1 MNGKIFNLEELF
13 RSGRERLHAAQ
24 IEEADLD
31 AWYLLENITGVTKTA
46 YYGNPK
52 AEVTKEQAEE
62 YDAALAK
69 RAKHIPLQHIT
80 GKQYFMGYEF
90 LVNDQVLVPRQD
102 TETLVE
108 EAHHHI
114 KEELKREPDKKVRIL
129 DVCTGSGC
137 ILLSLMKL
145 CGQTEGIGVD
155 ISEGALEVARKNGER
170 LKTDAAFRKSDLFEH
185 VEGTY
190 DIIVSNPPYIRTA
203 VIEELAD
210 EVKLHDPYI
219 ALDGKE
225 DGLYF
230 YRKIIAQAGK
240 YLKPGG
246 WILFEIGHDQAEE
259 VSALLAQAGYDKIDV
274 KKDLAGL
281 DRVVS
286 AMYNKG

>member
-13 RSGRERLHAAQ
+13 RSGKERLREAQ

-31 AWYLLENITGVTKTA
+31 AWYLLEYITGVTKTA

-52 AEVTKEQAEE
+52 ADVPEEQAEE
-62 YDAALAK
+62 YEVALAK
-69 RAKHIPLQHIT
+69 RAEHIPLQHIT
-80 GKQYFMGYEF
+80 GRQYFMGYEF

-102 TETLVE
+102 TENLVE
-108 EAHHHI
+108 EAYCHI
-114 KEELKREPDKKVRIL
+114 KEKLKKEPNKKVQVL

-145 CGQTEGIGVD
+145 CGQIEGTGVD
-155 ISEGALEVARKNGER
+155 ISEGALEVARQNGER
-170 LKTDAAFRKSDLFEH
+170 LKADAVFRKSDLFEN
-185 VEGTY
+185 VEGAY
-190 DIIVSNPPYIRTA
+190 DIIVSNPPYIRSA

-230 YRKIIAQAGK
+230 YRKIIAGSVE
-240 YLKPGG
+240 YLNEDG
-246 WILFEIGHDQAEE
+246 ILCLEIGCEQA
-259 VSALLAQAGYDKIDV
+259 SAVTEMMKHFGFKDITVVQ
-274 KKDLAGL
+274 DLAGL
-281 DRVVS
+281 DRVVR
-286 AMYNKG
+286 GHL

>member
-13 RSGRERLHAAQ
+13 RSGKERLREAQ

-31 AWYLLENITGVTKTA
+31 AWYLLEYITGVTKTA

-52 AEVTKEQAEE
+52 ADVPEEQAEE
-62 YDAALAK
+62 YEVALAK
-69 RAKHIPLQHIT
+69 RAEHIPLQHIT
-80 GKQYFMGYEF
+80 GRQYFMGYEF
-90 LVNDQVLVPRQD
+90 LVNDQ
-102 TETLVE
+102 
-108 EAHHHI
+108 
-114 KEELKREPDKKVRIL
+114 

-145 CGQTEGIGVD
+145 CGQIEGNGVD
-155 ISEGALEVARKNGER
+155 ISEGALEVARQNGER
-170 LKTDAAFRKSDLFEH
+170 LKADAVFRKSDLFEN
-185 VEGTY
+185 VEGAY
-190 DIIVSNPPYIRTA
+190 DIIVSNPPYIRSA

-246 WILFEIGHDQAEE
+246 WILFEIGYDQAEE